1 MEKNKTWANLISFI
15 FHPLVLPT
23 FGISILLFIP
33 SYIALSIPLTA
44 RRLIIGLVF
53 VNTFIAPLLIIFL
66 MKKIGII
73 KDFSLR
79 EKQERIYPTLVS
91 TLFYLFTYYLF
102 RQANLPSA
110 LGYFIAG
117 ATFVVLAGFMVSFY
131 WKISFHMLSMGGFT
145 AYLISI
151 SLLLG
156 HEMPLLI
163 LASILISGLLGSARI
178 LLNAHTPA
186 QVYAGYI
193 TGAGIM
199 LLLFFWLQG

>member
-1 MEKNKTWANLISFI
+1 MEKKITWANLISFI

-33 SYIALSIPLTA
+33 SYIALSIPLNA

-53 VNTFIAPLLIIFL
+53 VNTFLGPLLVIFL

-73 KDFSLR
+73 QDVSLR
-79 EKQERIYPTLVS
+79 EKHERIYPTLVS
-91 TLFYLFTYYLF
+91 ALFYLFTFYLF
-102 RQANLPSA
+102 RQANLPSV

-117 ATFVVLAGFMVSFY
+117 ATLVVLAGFTVSYY

-145 AYLISI
+145 AYLILI
-151 SLLLG
+151 SLILG
-156 HEMPLLI
+156 HEMHFLI
-163 LASILISGLLGSARI
+163 LSSILISGLLGSARI
-178 LLNAHTPA
+178 ILNAHTPA
-186 QVYAGYI
+186 QVYVGYI

-199 LLLFFWLQG
+199 VLLFFWLNG